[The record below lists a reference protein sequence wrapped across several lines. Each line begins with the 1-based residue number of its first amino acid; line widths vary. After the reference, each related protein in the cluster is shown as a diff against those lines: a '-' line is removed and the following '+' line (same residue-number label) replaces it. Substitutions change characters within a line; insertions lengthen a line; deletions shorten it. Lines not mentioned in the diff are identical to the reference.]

1 MVHIY
6 EPTAPSEVP
15 MDENE
20 LLDDAAPAKGR
31 TSSMHIPEID
41 VSEALESTGVNP
53 ALIPEIDA
61 PQQSVPAAEE
71 PAAEPTPR
79 TSYVRRRAPRRTQE
93 AIDDLAEDDSPI
105 EYSHESNIAVGGMI
119 ADRKYRRARSDISQ
133 IQKNNR
139 YGQYLEIPKGRRS
152 IFAKRERS
160 RRRKSALAAIVV
172 VGILAV
178 VAYLVWQ
185 IMLRISF

>member
-31 TSSMHIPEID
+31 TSSMHIPEINVD
-41 VSEALESTGVNP
+41 ETPEP
-53 ALIPEIDA
+53 AGIDPSLIPEIDA
-61 PQQSVPAAEE
+61 PSEE
-71 PAAEPTPR
+71 PASEPAVEAAPR

-93 AIDDLAEDDSPI
+93 AIDDLAEDDNPV

-172 VGILAV
+172 VGILAI
-178 VAYLVWQ
+178 VAYIVWQ